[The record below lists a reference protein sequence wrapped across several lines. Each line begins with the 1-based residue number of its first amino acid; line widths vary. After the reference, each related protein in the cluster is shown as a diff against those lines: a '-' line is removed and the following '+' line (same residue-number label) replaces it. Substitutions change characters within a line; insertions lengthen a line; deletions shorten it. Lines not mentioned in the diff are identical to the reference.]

1 MNNLKKNLQE
11 KNYNP
16 CGTLTGREEIIC
28 NLARKN
34 YFNLPYIQVI
44 RNIVVAEI
52 GAFKP
57 TKKFL
62 NENALI
68 DWSERDLN
76 GEEIKAA
83 FDFNSVEFESF
94 SAVEVGLCKYFIHI
108 LYENRY
114 NIFYN
119 RLVDYCNELDEKIF
133 ESAEKNFLTFD
144 ALENKINSLAQSGT
158 YSQTFNNLTDEF
170 LNFIMSYAQGEI
182 S

>member
-16 CGTLTGREEIIC
+16 CGNLTGREEIIC
-28 NLARKN
+28 NLARKSF
-34 YFNLPYIQVI
+34 FNLPYIQVI
-44 RNIVVAEI
+44 RNIVIAEI

-57 TKKFL
+57 TEKFM
-62 NENALI
+62 NKNALT
-68 DWSERDLN
+68 DWANRDLN
-76 GEEIKAA
+76 SIEIKAA
-83 FDFNSVEFESF
+83 FDFNSAEFENF
-94 SAVEVGLCKYFIHI
+94 SAIEVGLYKYLIHI

-119 RLVDYCNELDEKIF
+119 RLIDYCDELDEKIF
-133 ESAEKNFLTFD
+133 DNAEKNNLTFD
-144 ALENKINSLAQSGT
+144 ALENKINSLAQSGN

-170 LNFIMSYAQGEI
+170 LNFIMGYVQGDI